1 MYKPTKK
8 HVFIKPHVVEQTS
21 SGIFLPNMG
30 LGHQA
35 PTRGCIV
42 GAGEGCEE
50 VSVGDNVLFEAGTG
64 LRYNIN
70 GEDVLLLAET
80 HIFAII

>member
-1 MYKPTKK
+1 MYRPTAK
-8 HVFIKPHVVEQTS
+8 HVFIRPHVVSQTP

-35 PTRGCIV
+35 PTKGEIV
-42 GAGEGCEE
+42 GAGDGCEE